1 MIDDINS
8 ITKCFQMEICFANL
22 KKTEFQF
29 FLLKTR
35 LDLMKN
41 ISASKNWKL
50 KIEFSVFILKTGFAW
65 LIVFYIQIFIRELD
79 IKLNWKLV
87 RVWKVSFDF
96 QFKIEIKIDKNVNL
110 DICLNIEF
118 SILTLK
124 LNARL
129 KFLDWKANFEITYFH
144 FSFFILRWILHGQKS
159 II

>member
-1 MIDDINS
+1 MVDDINS
-8 ITKCFQMEICFANL
+8 ITKCFQMEICFSNL

-96 QFKIEIKIDKNVNL
+96 QFKIEIKIDKNVNF
-110 DICLNIEF
+110 DFFVNIEF
-118 SILTLK
+118 WILTPK
-124 LNARL
+124 PNVRL
-129 KFLDWKANFEITYFH
+129 QFLDWKANFEITYFY
-144 FSFFILRWILHGQKS
+144 FSFFILRWISHWQKS